1 MEQIE
6 SIIQSIIFTAPEPI
20 SAEEIT
26 DVLNAK
32 DTGSISIEQT
42 SEHLQH
48 IKKRFESSVFGFE
61 LIETA
66 LGYSFASKKENYP
79 FIAKYIESNQTKK
92 LSKSALETVSIIA
105 FNPHSTKLDIE
116 QIRGVSA
123 DYAIDKLLEKELIQI
138 SGKRDT
144 AGNPITYSIT
154 NKFLDYFGIKS
165 LDELPSFQSLVKE
178 VNEIGEEN
186 ESVNL

>member
-1 MEQIE
+1 MEHLE

-20 SAEEIT
+20 SSDEILEIFT
-26 DVLNAK
+26 TKDSSEISLDKIHDSLN
-32 DTGSISIEQT
+32 Q
-42 SEHLQH
+42 
-48 IKKRFESSVFGFE
+48 IKKRFDDKSFGFE
-61 LIETA
+61 LIETV

-79 FIAKYIESNQTKK
+79 YIAKYIEANQTKK

-105 FNPHSTKLDIE
+105 FNPNSTKLDIE

-165 LDELPSFQSLVKE
+165 LDELPSFQSLIKE
-178 VNEIGEEN
+178 VNEIGEETDVTN
-186 ESVNL
+186 S

>member
-1 MEQIE
+1 MEHLE
-6 SIIQSIIFTAPEPI
+6 SIVQSLIFTAPEPI
-20 SAEEIT
+20 SIDEILE
-26 DVLNAK
+26 VLNAK
-32 DTGSISIEQT
+32 DTSNISLEKIQDT
-42 SEHLQH
+42 LLL
-48 IKKRFESSVFGFE
+48 IKERFEDKNFGFE

-66 LGYSFASKKENYP
+66 LGFSFASKKENYP
-79 FIAKYIESNQTKK
+79 YIAKYIEANQTKK

-105 FNPHSTKLDIE
+105 FNPNSTKLDIE

-123 DYAIDKLLEKELIQI
+123 DYAIDKLLEKELIHI

-154 NKFLDYFGIKS
+154 PKFLDYFGIKS
-165 LDELPSFQSLVKE
+165 IDELPSFQSLVKE

-186 ESVNL
+186 DVTNS

>member
-1 MEQIE
+1 MELLE

-20 SAEEIT
+20 SAEEIN
-26 DVLNAK
+26 DVLNSREK
-32 DTGSISIEQT
+32 QIVNLEQT
-42 SEHLQH
+42 LEFIQS
-48 IKKRFESSVFGFE
+48 IKKRFEEPIFGFE

-66 LGYSFASKKENYP
+66 LGFSFASKKQNYP
-79 FIAKYIESNQTKK
+79 YIAKYIESHQTKK

-138 SGKRDT
+138 SGKRET

-178 VNEIGEEN
+178 VNEIGEEKD
-186 ESVNL
+186 EVNV

>member
-1 MEQIE
+1 MIQIE

-20 SAEEIT
+20 SIEEIT
-26 DVLNAK
+26 DVLNTK
-32 DTGSISIEQT
+32 ETDVHSLEKVQEYLIQ
-42 SEHLQH
+42 
-48 IKKRFESSVFGFE
+48 IKKRFEDKSFGFE

-66 LGYSFASKKENYP
+66 LGFSFASKKENYP

-105 FNPHSTKLDIE
+105 FNPNSTKLDIE

-154 NKFLDYFGIKS
+154 PKFLDYFGIKS

-178 VNEIGEEN
+178 VNEIGEAN
-186 ESVNL
+186 DVTNS

>member
-1 MEQIE
+1 
-6 SIIQSIIFTAPEPI
+6 
-20 SAEEIT
+20 
-26 DVLNAK
+26 
-32 DTGSISIEQT
+32 
-42 SEHLQH
+42 
-48 IKKRFESSVFGFE
+48 
-61 LIETA
+61 
-66 LGYSFASKKENYP
+66 
-79 FIAKYIESNQTKK
+79 
-92 LSKSALETVSIIA
+92 
-105 FNPHSTKLDIE
+105 LDIE

-186 ESVNL
+186 ESVNS